1 MSYQKF
7 NIVTELKKAAQGRK
21 SKVDPSVLLSTI
33 ASVLKQ
39 KR

>member
-7 NIVTELKKAAQGRK
+7 NIVTELKKASQGHK
-21 SKVDPSVLLSTI
+21 SKVDSSVLLSVI
-33 ASVLKQ
+33 KDVLKQ